1 MRIWPQITST
11 IGKTPLVRIR
21 PKNGD
26 NWAPVAAKL
35 EFFNPLGSVK
45 DRIGLAMMEDAIQ
58 RGLVEPDTLVVEATS
73 GNTGIALASICAAY
87 GYRLL
92 LTMPETMSIERRKI
106 LKHLGAQIVL
116 TPAAEG
122 MAGALEEAK
131 RICAAEKNSFMPD
144 QFNNPAN
151 PQIHR
156 QTTAMEILE
165 DTGGKIGAFVCG
177 VGTGGTITGVGQVL
191 KEHDSGIKIVAVE
204 PAASPVLSG
213 GKKGPHSIQGI
224 GAGFVP
230 SVLDTSVIDEVIT
243 VTEKQAFE
251 TARMLASTQG
261 IFCGI
266 SSGAAAFAAFDMA
279 ARKEMAGRLVVTI
292 LPSTGERY
300 MSTGLF
306 AD

>member
-1 MRIWPQITST
+1 MRVLPQITST

-21 PKNGD
+21 PQEGD

-45 DRIGLAMMEDAIQ
+45 DRIGMAMMEDAMQ
-58 RGLVEPDTLVVEATS
+58 RGLIEPDTLVVEATS

-87 GYRLL
+87 GYNLC
-92 LTMPETMSIERRKI
+92 LTMPETMSIERRRI

-122 MAGALEEAK
+122 MAGALIEAK

-156 QTTAMEILE
+156 QTTAREILE

-177 VGTGGTITGVGQVL
+177 VGTGGTITGVGQAL
-191 KEHDSGIKIVAVE
+191 KEHDQRIKIVAVE

-243 VTEKQAFE
+243 VTDEQAFE

-266 SSGAAAFAAFDMA
+266 SSGAAAFAAFGIA
-279 ARKEMAGRLVVTI
+279 SSKQMAGRLVVTV

-306 AD
+306 LD